1 MVFQTSFQQGGAA
14 MKSRFAVRLLF
25 TTLTIAILAG
35 CATFPGLRKDAPA
48 DLTQKITHLEKRME
62 AVEARQR
69 NMTDILAR
77 ARGAVVYIW
86 GTYTFV
92 DKEGR
97 PLRHV
102 IDDQGEPVADPKGV
116 PRVDTTGA
124 GPIAVSNYCG
134 TAFLVGPQGEMLT
147 NRHVAEPWWEDEKGE
162 PLLAAGL
169 KPVFIRLRAFFQERS
184 TGVPIEVMRIDEK
197 LDIAVVK
204 TIDWIPAA
212 QPLALHPDSAKVE
225 EGQPIILIG
234 YPTGLEAVL
243 AKLED
248 AEQSTIKEQSGA
260 CSYRTAE
267 RLSGQKHLRATI
279 TSGFLWEVLPHVLV
293 YDARTIGGGSGG
305 PLLDWS
311 GTVIG
316 VNAAYLEEFQG
327 GNYGIPINFGRKLLS
342 GGGAKSHESRM
353 ESNHYLTL
361 YETDNEKNITSCS
374 SGNK

>member
-1 MVFQTSFQQGGAA
+1 MRS
-14 MKSRFAVRLLF
+14 KFAVRLLF
-25 TTLTIAILAG
+25 AMLTITILAG

-48 DLTQKITHLEKRME
+48 DLTQKVAHLEKRME

-92 DKEGR
+92 DKGGQ

-102 IDDQGEPVADPKGV
+102 INDQGEPVADPQGL
-116 PRVDTTGA
+116 PLVDVTGT

-134 TAFLVGPQGEMLT
+134 TAFLVGGQGEMLT
-147 NRHVAEPWWEDEKGE
+147 NRHVAEPWWEDDKGA

-169 KPVFIRLRAFFQERS
+169 KPVFLRLRAFFQERS

-197 LDIAVVK
+197 LDIAVVR
-204 TIDWIPAA
+204 TIDWTPVA
-212 QPLALHPDSAKVE
+212 QPLALHPDFRTVE

-243 AKLED
+243 AKLDD
-248 AEQSTIKEQSGA
+248 AEQTAIKEKSGA

-267 RLSGQKHLRATI
+267 KLSEQKRLRATI
-279 TSGFLWEVLPHVLV
+279 TSGFLWEVLPHLLV

-327 GNYGIPINFGRKLLS
+327 GNYGVPVDFGKRLLS
-342 GGGAKSHESRM
+342 GNGAKSHESRM
-353 ESNHYLTL
+353 ESSKYLAI
-361 YETDNEKNITSCS
+361 YESDNEKNITSCNS
-374 SGNK
+374 KSK